1 MNILNTYISEI
12 AKKNEAILKSISIN
26 FKEHAMLIEYIAKTF
41 EPNFKFTDK
50 NKVFYHLLL
59 LYFAGNPE
67 FDSFLKK
74 VTGKDG
80 SRGKGLLVVG
90 NVGSGKTFSLTKV
103 FKEYTSKV
111 LRTNSFQNHDFY
123 SIKRDYEL
131 IGAEALTKYGYIPQN
146 KNGNSKNPTRVVLID
161 DFLSTKSTASHYG
174 NKTDIADL
182 LITLRYDAYKRG
194 RKLTH
199 FTMNLY
205 PNELDEILDARTI
218 SRLQEMCNIIALE
231 DCDWRKA

>member
-80 SRGKGLLVVG
+80 SEGKV
-90 NVGSGKTFSLTKV
+90 
-103 FKEYTSKV
+103 Y
-111 LRTNSFQNHDFY
+111 
-123 SIKRDYEL
+123 
-131 IGAEALTKYGYIPQN
+131 
-146 KNGNSKNPTRVVLID
+146 
-161 DFLSTKSTASHYG
+161 
-174 NKTDIADL
+174 
-182 LITLRYDAYKRG
+182 
-194 RKLTH
+194 
-199 FTMNLY
+199 
-205 PNELDEILDARTI
+205 
-218 SRLQEMCNIIALE
+218 
-231 DCDWRKA
+231 